1 MLKIFRRLIEKNKH
15 KPIDLSK
22 PDIVALVT
30 NQRVSKNAFGNN
42 YRGCCAIQ
50 EDYMTSSIF
59 QTLDGEFIEYE
70 KPSHTYINFLS
81 PEVYPYTL
89 WVGRELELYEGERL
103 VGIMVI
109 EEIKNK
115 ILDRNAKFSDREN
128 ILDDYRILNIALKRS
143 LELGNT
149 YNKPLDNK
157 LMKSVKDLSGNDID
171 KVVKYVLQV
180 RDDVLWKIYY
190 PNYDIKKQELTID
203 GMKETSEKYPWIDKD
218 NLRELHVLGLYYA
231 WRG

>member
-1 MLKIFRRLIEKNKH
+1 MLKRFQWFREKI
-15 KPIDLSK
+15 KPIDLSH
-22 PDIVALVT
+22 PDVVALVT
-30 NQRVSKNAFGNN
+30 NQRASKKAFGND

-50 EDYMTSSIF
+50 EDYLTSSMF
-59 QTLDGEFIEYE
+59 QTLDGKFIEYE
-70 KPSHTYINFLS
+70 KPSRTYINFLS

-89 WVGRELELYEGERL
+89 WVGRELELYEGARL
-103 VGIMVI
+103 VGTMII

-115 ILDRNAKFSDREN
+115 NLDRNAKFSDREN
-128 ILDDYRILNIALKRS
+128 VLEDHKILNIALKRS
-143 LELGNT
+143 LKFGDT

-180 RDDVLWKIYY
+180 RNDVLWKIYFA
-190 PNYDIKKQELTID
+190 NYDIKKQELTID
-203 GMKETSEKYPWIDKD
+203 GMKETSEKYPWIDEN
-218 NLRELHVLGLYYA
+218 NLRELHGQGLYYA